1 MEQSSLSEKIHILLV
16 EDDEVDAEMV
26 IRAFQRQNAN
36 YHFTVVQD
44 GIEALDALRRHATAS
59 SLPKPHMI
67 LLDINLPRMNGLE
80 FLRELRQDSSLKVEI
95 VFILTTSNREED
107 KLAAY
112 ESNIAGYILKSK
124 TGRDFTNIIQLLNSY
139 RTIVEFPPRN

>member
-1 MEQSSLSEKIHILLV
+1 MEQPSPVEKIHILLV
-16 EDDEVDAEMV
+16 EDDEVDAELV
-26 IRAFQRQNAN
+26 TRAFQHQNAN

-44 GIEALDALRRHATAS
+44 GIEALSILRGHAPKAA
-59 SLPKPHMI
+59 LPKPHMI

-80 FLRELRQDSSLKVEI
+80 FLRELRQDNLLKVEI

-124 TGRDFTNIIQLLNSY
+124 TGRDFTNIVQLLNSY